1 MEQNNDKTSGEDSPE
16 QVTAEEALRRMRSF
30 NERKEK
36 FVAAIKKSK
45 DRDIYS
51 GTRNK

>member
-1 MEQNNDKTSGEDSPE
+1 MTKRPKKSPE
-16 QVTAEEALRRMRSF
+16 QVGPEEALRRMKTF
-30 NERKEK
+30 VAERKEK

-51 GTRNK
+51 GTRNE

>member
-1 MEQNNDKTSGEDSPE
+1 MPERDIDKKTSPE
-16 QVTAEEALRRMRSF
+16 QVTTNEALARMRSF
-30 NERKEK
+30 KKRKEK

-51 GTRNK
+51 GTRNE

>member
-1 MEQNNDKTSGEDSPE
+1 MTGNKEESPPKASPG
-16 QVTAEEALRRMRSF
+16 QVTEDEALRRMRSF
-30 NERKEK
+30 KERKEK

-51 GTRNK
+51 GTRDK